1 MPKVF
6 FLPSLKCKRGGEAL
20 QGNWR
25 PLFFGGGPLYN
36 NAMRLKDVA
45 ALVGGVL
52 AGDPEKEVNRCSSLA
67 NAGSDSIVFIENKK
81 FIEQLGARRPA
92 AAIVPTDMRL
102 EGIGTIEVKNTHIA
116 FAKMLDALH
125 PAKQSSAG
133 IHPTAAI
140 HPDAKLGNGCHIGPH
155 ACIGANTEIGDGGV
169 IHPSVTIYPG
179 TVIGRRAIIHAGVVI
194 GADGFKYLVGEK
206 GRRIKVNHIGRVRIG
221 DDVEIG
227 ANSCIDRAMLD
238 ETVIGDGVKIDNL
251 VQIGHNCVIGDHTVI
266 AAGCG
271 IAGSV
276 IIGKYVTIG
285 GLAGIADHVTI
296 ADNTFIAG
304 KTGVTGDIGPGI
316 FGGAYAMP
324 INEWRRAEVAYR
336 RGAETLRRLLALE
349 KKGE

>member
-1 MPKVF
+1 
-6 FLPSLKCKRGGEAL
+6 
-20 QGNWR
+20 
-25 PLFFGGGPLYN
+25 
-36 NAMRLKDVA
+36 MRLKNIA

-52 AGDPEKEVNRCSSLA
+52 TGDPEKEVNRCSSLA
-67 NAGSDSIVFIENKK
+67 SAGSDSIVFIENKK

-92 AAIVPTDMRL
+92 CVIVPAGIRL
-102 EGIGTIEVKNTHIA
+102 EGVNTIEVKNTHIA
-116 FAKMLDALH
+116 FAIVLDALH
-125 PAKQSSAG
+125 PEKRPPAG
-133 IHPTAAI
+133 IHPSASV
-140 HPDAKLGNGCHIGPH
+140 HPDAKLGNGCHIGPCV
-155 ACIGANTEIGDGGV
+155 CIGAGVRLGDNVIVHQSASIGENTQIGDGGI
-169 IHPSVTIYPG
+169 IHPNVTIYPNAVVG
-179 TVIGRRAIIHAGVVI
+179 KRAIIHAGAVI

-206 GRRIKVNHIGRVRIG
+206 GRRIKVRHIGRVRIG

-251 VQIGHNCVIGDHTVI
+251 VQIGHNCVIGEQTVI

-271 IAGSV
+271 VAGSV
-276 IIGKYVTIG
+276 TIGKNVTIG

-336 RGAETLRRLLALE
+336 RGAETLRRLSALE